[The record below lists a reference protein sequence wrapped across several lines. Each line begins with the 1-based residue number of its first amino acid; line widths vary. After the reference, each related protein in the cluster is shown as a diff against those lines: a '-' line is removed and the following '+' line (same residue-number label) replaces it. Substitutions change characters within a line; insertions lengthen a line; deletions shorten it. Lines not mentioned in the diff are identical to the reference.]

1 MDLNMN
7 QILKYSL
14 IILAVF
20 FVMKMFKRNNHE
32 NFTQQ
37 EPQEV
42 VCNCNINDDLIEN
55 FSGDAAYEKFTQQKP
70 QKICDQRKCAED
82 ICKRANAAKYKKD
95 TYSEF
100 IKKNI
105 DLSKIK
111 YEKDKYNRIFGC
123 QYCTNQ
129 DKNKI
134 HQYVT
139 TNSAP
144 FPTDVWVKSDF
155 PYKNGT
161 KKNWTDGYWSDGSQP
176 TFQDMKFFCND
187 GSNKWKFYK
196 TLEDCKSGKTCMPY
210 KIADKHTMS
219 GWCNKNKKRTCS
231 LGKPVIDENGS
242 KVTVSEG
249 KCTSQEGQCK
259 NPTNCIIR
267 GKQIKK
273 LLPKKIKTCVSNAN
287 IKDKKSNEEDMK
299 VSAERGHFKCRSKSR
314 KHKESCH
321 RKICETVNKW
331 NKEHK
336 DIKDKIFINDFYEH
350 IKNNNND
357 LTRFYENC
365 QDCVNETFVWKDSCD
380 YATLKPSEFN
390 KRYGLKLNLNKK
402 QYALYKNG
410 KNPKQL
416 ERIRKNLNELFPL
429 THKIQTTSK
438 NTPEKKEIKQTV
450 SEQCKTCATK
460 LCTIVKE
467 RLTINKTTNKFSF
480 WKIYNKDESA
490 VKPCECNDCEIT
502 KDFVQDHLNSQ
513 CTKELEKGKGQQDF
527 TLPTYLSENHA
538 CCDVDSC
545 KKYLK
550 DNQSKIE
557 SEFNDDDT
565 AQDILNRFTS
575 DNCSTCKNNDVI
587 KAFINS
593 HL

>member
-1 MDLNMN
+1 MYVIIIIHKIILKSNIIYMDLNMT
-7 QILKYSL
+7 QYLKYSL

-55 FSGDAAYEKFTQQKP
+55 FSGDAAYEKFTQQEP

-134 HQYVT
+134 HQYVK

-144 FPTDVWVKSDF
+144 FPTDVWVESDF
-155 PYKNGT
+155 PYKNGI
-161 KKNWTDGYWSDGSQP
+161 KKKWTDGYWSDGSQP

-196 TLEDCKSGKTCMPY
+196 TLEDCKSGKTCMP
-210 KIADKHTMS
+210 S
-219 GWCNKNKKRTCS
+219 
-231 LGKPVIDENGS
+231 
-242 KVTVSEG
+242 VSEG
-249 KCTSQEGQCK
+249 KCNDKTGKCK
-259 NPTNCIIR
+259 NPEKNCIIR

-314 KHKESCH
+314 KHEESCH
-321 RKICETVNKW
+321 RKICETVIRW
-331 NKEHK
+331 NDNQENEA
-336 DIKDKIFINDFYEH
+336 DKINANDFYEH

-380 YATLKPSEFN
+380 YATLKPSEYD
-390 KRYGLKLNLNKK
+390 KRSGLKLNLNKK

-410 KNPKQL
+410 KNHEQL

-450 SEQCKTCATK
+450 SEQCKNCAIK

-467 RLTINKTTNKFSF
+467 RLTENKTTNKFSF
-480 WKIYNKDESA
+480 WKIYNEDKSA

-513 CTKELEKGKGQQDF
+513 CIEDLEKGHGQQDF
-527 TLPTYLSENHA
+527 TLHTYLSENHA

-545 KKYLK
+545 KKYLT
-550 DNQSKIE
+550 DNKSTIE
-557 SEFNDDDT
+557 SDFKVGDT
-565 AQDILNRFTS
+565 AQVILNRFAS
-575 DNCSTCKNNDVI
+575 GNCSTCKNNDVI